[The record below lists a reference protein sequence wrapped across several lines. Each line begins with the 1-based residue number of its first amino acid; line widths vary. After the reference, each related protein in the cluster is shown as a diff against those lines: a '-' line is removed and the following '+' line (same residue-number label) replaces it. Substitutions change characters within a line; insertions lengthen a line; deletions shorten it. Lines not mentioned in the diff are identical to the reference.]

1 MELLWDYKSLTQLS
15 RIKQYYGKKTGRTP
29 FGNMRECQ
37 HQHCDLWL
45 VSKTN
50 MTIMRLRY
58 LKMPKLYHYIFSLLK
73 INFNWNLMSVH
84 SFSPTCFFLYGL
96 LGKKIVT
103 VSPNTGIL
111 LHSKSNCLSKSNSK
125 TASIPHQGTD
135 GAMAF
140 SCPGPQQ
147 HGRPRR
153 TFGTRPICASQHS
166 KGARRVLGHKQELP
180 GPAATES

>member
-1 MELLWDYKSLTQLS
+1 MPTSTLWL
-15 RIKQYYGKKTGRTP
+15 
-29 FGNMRECQ
+29 
-37 HQHCDLWL
+37 L
-45 VSKTN
+45 VSKQNQYDYNETK
-50 MTIMRLRY
+50 I
-58 LKMPKLYHYIFSLLK
+58 LKNAQAVSLYVQFTKNKHMFSLLK

-84 SFSPTCFFLYGL
+84 SFSPMCFFLYWL

-103 VSPNTGIL
+103 VTPNTGIL
-111 LHSKSNCLSKSNSK
+111 SHSKSNCLSKSNSK
-125 TASIPHQGTD
+125 TASIPHQETD

-166 KGARRVLGHKQELP
+166 KGARLVLGHKQELR